1 MMDLFEKAVN
11 MLYLEHMTV
20 YKDVKTFNDKET
32 SDIKIIAARVAD
44 ILSENKTL
52 RRFDA
57 KYFISLHK
65 RVFKNIVNFYPG
77 QVNSSYKDVKRFLNS
92 IHKRI
97 LSSGYPHDFTFAGI
111 VNLTVDLFSEF
122 NFMQPFEKGSG
133 LIQQIFLMQF
143 MSLSGYDLDFSRCSL
158 DDMKHMR
165 RLTGRSEFKFM
176 RKYII
181 DCIDKSDIDVI

>member
-1 MMDLFEKAVN
+1 MDLFEKAVN

-20 YKDVKTFNDKET
+20 YKDVKAFNDKET
-32 SDIKIIAARVAD
+32 SDIKIIAARVEN
-44 ILSENKTL
+44 ILSKNKIP
-52 RRFDA
+52 RRFNA

-65 RVFKNIVNFYPG
+65 HIFKNIIAFYPG
-77 QVNSSYKDVKRFLNS
+77 QVNSSYKDVKRFLNN

-97 LSSGYPHDFTFAGI
+97 SSAGYPRNFTLAGI

-143 MSLSGYDLDFSRCSL
+143 MSLSGYDLDFSKRSL

-176 RKYII
+176 REYIMS
-181 DCIDKSDIDVI
+181 CIDKLT

>member
-1 MMDLFEKAVN
+1 MDLFEKTVN
-11 MLYLEHMTV
+11 MLYLERMTP
-20 YKDVKTFNDKET
+20 YRSIEMFNDKEF
-32 SDIKIIAARVAD
+32 SDIKTIAMRIVD
-44 ILSENKTL
+44 ILSENKIP
-52 RRFDA
+52 RRFNA

-65 RVFKNIVNFYPG
+65 HVFKNIVNFYPG

-133 LIQQIFLMQF
+133 LIQQIFLIQF
-143 MSLSGYDLDFSRCSL
+143 ISLSGYDLDFSRRSL
-158 DDMKHMR
+158 DDMEHMR

-176 RKYII
+176 RKYIMN
-181 DCIDKSDIDVI
+181 CIDKSDADMI